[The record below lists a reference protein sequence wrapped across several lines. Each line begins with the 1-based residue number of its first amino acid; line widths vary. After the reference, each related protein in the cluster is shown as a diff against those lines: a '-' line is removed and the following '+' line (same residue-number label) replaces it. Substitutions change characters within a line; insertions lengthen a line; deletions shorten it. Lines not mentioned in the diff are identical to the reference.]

1 MKKKRRYSKIVCG
14 IFCVAVC
21 FTLSGCVIGE
31 YAVFESYLDENG
43 DEHFML
49 FGQRGENGN
58 NGNKEESE
66 HKDVEENHTIQES
79 ESVKS
84 VESDSIVG
92 TSLKRGW
99 TSSDHSIL
107 KGRNVSIKEDSILF
121 SIDLAQEKEITI
133 SYDMVVND
141 GEYQLV
147 YIGPDGTAQIL
158 QDDKKIQSEEK
169 ILFTKG
175 QNQIAILSN
184 TAVFK
189 KIDITITGIEVSDFN

>member
-99 TSSDHSIL
+99 TSSYHSIL